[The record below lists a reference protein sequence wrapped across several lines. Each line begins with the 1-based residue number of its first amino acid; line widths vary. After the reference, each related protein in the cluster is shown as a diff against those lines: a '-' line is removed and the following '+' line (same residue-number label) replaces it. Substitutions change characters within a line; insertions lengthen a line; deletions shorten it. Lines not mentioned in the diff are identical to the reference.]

1 MARPRSKLTEQ
12 QETYVNGVME
22 GKSKNKAAV
31 AAGYPNSTAP
41 DRSEKVK
48 LEIAEARAKISD
60 LTTLKRLDVIEG
72 IMESISCARMMSDPA
87 GIRQGWVEIGKI
99 LGVYAPEV
107 KQVNLTMGQERLLSK
122 FQVMS
127 TEDLLAIA
135 TGRVID
141 GEATQINS
149 H

>member
-1 MARPRSKLTEQ
+1 M
-12 QETYVNGVME
+12 NNIME
-22 GKSKNKAAV
+22 GKSKNSSAK
-31 AAGYPNSTAP
+31 AAGYPSAQGLEK
-41 DRSEKVK
+41 SETVRQ
-48 LEIAEARAKISD
+48 EIAKAREQVSD

-107 KQVNLTMGQERLLSK
+107 KQVNLTVGQERLLHK
-122 FQVMS
+122 FQALS

-135 TGRVID
+135 TGKVID
-141 GEATQINS
+141 GEATQLQS

>member
-12 QETYVNGVME
+12 QSQYVDGVME
-22 GKSKNKAAV
+22 GKSKNAA
-31 AAGYPNSTAP
+31 AKSAGYPSAQCP
-41 DRSEKVK
+41 EKSVTVK
-48 LEIAEARAKISD
+48 EEIAKAREQISD

-107 KQVNLTMGQERLLSK
+107 KQVNLTVGQERLLHK
-122 FQVMS
+122 FQALS

-135 TGRVID
+135 TGKVID
-141 GEATQINS
+141 GEATQVQS

>member
-1 MARPRSKLTEQ
+1 MPRPKSKLTEQ
-12 QETYVNGVME
+12 QEKYVDGVMT
-22 GKSKNKAAV
+22 GKSKNKSAKD
-31 AAGYPNSTAP
+31 AGYPNSTAP
-41 DRSEKVK
+41 DRSETVK
-48 LEIAEARAKISD
+48 HEIAAARAQISD

-87 GIRQGWVEIGKI
+87 GMRQGWVEIGKI

-122 FQVMS
+122 FQAMS

-141 GEATQINS
+141 GEATQISS